1 MFNKNFSCF
10 NSMKQL
16 NNDNNGI
23 KKKYINRSRIPIK
36 PVLHNFNSISKIK
49 NINNSIEKEEQFLF
63 EDKSD
68 DLQSYNY
75 SNYNKKNNFFKN
87 GRVQSFQHLSYEK
100 TKPEMNIMI
109 NNGIIK
115 NIYVNRNT
123 KNKLLFKEKYRSRP
137 INQNHHNN
145 FFNNLNK
152 IKESIYNDYNQTFQN
167 INRITNNFNK
177 NIINRTYN
185 KNPNFNSTSK
195 NIKTFTHKSFN
206 GKKLLKNNIKNN
218 NNINGNIQNKKIKQ
232 IPISIPISK
241 NYLYLNNNMPSQRRN
256 SYENNTNIYNNV
268 NNNLYQSTNCYSKT
282 NIYETNNNN
291 IRDKIYS
298 IPIPIQ
304 NAYLIPKPKNNNNK
318 NFNKKTSPKN
328 NNKIYNKTENNNVQN
343 NLISSSSSDVS
354 NELSVLAEDILNI
367 LKKEKIK
374 KKEKKNNLKE
384 ICIKTNKNII
394 NKNLVKEF
402 NINNNIPIKK
412 NNNDSTEEN
421 FDLIDKIINAT
432 NLEEKNKKNRK
443 LFFDIDKNI
452 FIKYNSKEKIGKND
466 NKMEFYL
473 TLLKSKNKFN
483 SVLKN
488 FDRNEI
494 RINKNYILNENLE
507 EYEML
512 GDLYNIFYLKDINDL
527 DNKLKHNI
535 DNLIK

>member
-1 MFNKNFSCF
+1 MN
-10 NSMKQL
+10 QL
-16 NNDNNGI
+16 NTDNNGI
-23 KKKYINRSRIPIK
+23 KKKYKNSRSKIPIK
-36 PVLHNFNSISKIK
+36 PVYHNFNSISKIK
-49 NINNSIEKEEQFLF
+49 NINNSIEREEQFLF

-75 SNYNKKNNFFKN
+75 SNYNKNNSFFKN
-87 GRVQSFQHLSYEK
+87 GRFQSFQHLSYEK

-115 NIYVNRNT
+115 NIYVNRNS
-123 KNKLLFKEKYRSRP
+123 KNKLLYKEKNRSRP

-167 INRITNNFNK
+167 INRINNNFNK

-185 KNPNFNSTSK
+185 KNPNINPTSK
-195 NIKTFTHKSFN
+195 NIKTFMYKSFN
-206 GKKLLKNNIKNN
+206 GKKLLKNTIN
-218 NNINGNIQNKKIKQ
+218 NNINNKIKQ

-241 NYLYLNNNMPSQRRN
+241 NYFYFNNNNMPTQRRN
-256 SYENNTNIYNNV
+256 SYENNNNVYNNINNNV
-268 NNNLYQSTNCYSKT
+268 NYINNNKNTIYQSSNFYSKT
-282 NIYETNNNN
+282 NIYETKNSN

-304 NAYLIPKPKNNNNK
+304 NSYIIPKPKNNNK
-318 NFNKKTSPKN
+318 NFNKKKLLKN

-354 NELSVLAEDILNI
+354 IELSVLAEDILNI
-367 LKKEKIK
+367 CKKEKMK

-384 ICIKTNKNII
+384 ICIKPNKNII

-402 NINNNIPIKK
+402 NINNIKNTTVKK

-443 LFFDIDKNI
+443 INFDIEKNI
-452 FIKYNSKEKIGKND
+452 YIKYNSKEKIGKND

-473 TLLKSKNKFN
+473 TLLKSKNKLN
-483 SVLKN
+483 PVLKN
-488 FDRNEI
+488 FDKKEI
-494 RINKNYILNENLE
+494 KINKNYILNENLE

>member
-49 NINNSIEKEEQFLF
+49 NINNSIDKEEQFLF

-218 NNINGNIQNKKIKQ
+218 NNINNNIQNKKIKQ